1 MGEISLEEQLLRTV
15 GSDAS
20 LVTFPVTP
28 EGIPVFNRNIPLTP
42 KAITFPQSVEQV
54 AEIVKCAAAA
64 GYKVQPRSGGHSYA
78 NHGYGGVDGAVVV
91 DLKNLQKLSI
101 DKSSHIATFGA
112 GAHLGDIARFLYK
125 HGRAMAHGTCPDVG
139 IGGHATTGGMGPA
152 SRQWGLAIDQI
163 LEMQVVLADGQIV
176 KTSQTEHE
184 DLFFALRGAGASF
197 GIVTEFVM
205 RTQPAPTEAVQYEY
219 VLESTNPVMRSN
231 AFKAWQK
238 LVADPALPVEL
249 HSMIDIF
256 EHKIV
261 ISGTFF
267 GTRESFDALDLDTC
281 FPDIR
286 DSKVSVISD
295 WMQLVDGWANHVL
308 REFGGGVP
316 RAFYAKSLNF
326 NAGSL
331 LPSPVVDTLFHF
343 LSTWAQ
349 GRGRL
354 FLSFHLGGGA
364 IVDVPAGKTAYPYR
378 DTLFWGQFAVAGM
391 GVVPEKSQD
400 FVSCIVSIITG
411 GMPNGVFGAYAG
423 HVDPSLRNPQEAYW
437 GPSLP
442 RLRKIKTSVDPQDV
456 FHNPQSVAVLE
467 PGV

>member
-184 DLFFALRGAGASF
+184 DLGAGASF